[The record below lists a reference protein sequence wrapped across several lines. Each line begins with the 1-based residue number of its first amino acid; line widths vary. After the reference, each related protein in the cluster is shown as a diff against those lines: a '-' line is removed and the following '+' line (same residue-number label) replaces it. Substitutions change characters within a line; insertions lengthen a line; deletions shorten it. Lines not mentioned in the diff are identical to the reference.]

1 MEITN
6 ADIGARQ
13 REAGQ
18 IENDLRLRAIIAER
32 RIRELEA
39 ELAVFLDIKKAKDSA
54 EAEPSVE

>member
-1 MEITN
+1 MEITT
-6 ADIGARQ
+6 ADIVALQ
-13 REAGQ
+13 REAGE

-39 ELAVFLDIKKAKDSA
+39 KLAVFLDIKKAKDSA

>member
-1 MEITN
+1 MELKTEDLF
-6 ADIGARQ
+6 AFE